1 MGLNKKSN
9 EKYFEKDPFLVPI
22 SNNNTAF
29 TVHCCEEKQKLK
41 YPGKLGGDAKHCLSF
56 NLMLWKSD

>member
-29 TVHCCEEKQKLK
+29 TVHCCEEKQTLK
-41 YPGKLGGDAKHCLSF
+41 CPGKLGGDAKQPSTVCPLI
-56 NLMLWKSD
+56 